1 MDAAESCAR
10 PLRPIRQTNSR
21 LLRFRKFICFI
32 ARRLRGAQ
40 TQGIDD
46 MDFLARATA
55 LVGGTMVLMRRM
67 SAPTLQAIGAAPSIP
82 VAKKQGLMT
91 LKMPTAQGWSDGHV
105 PTTAPGLKVN
115 AFARDLLHPRWIEVL
130 PNGDVLVAEAQEEA
144 SKPKGLIDRA
154 AQATMRRARALGVSA
169 NRITLWRDVD
179 GDGIAEEQHVFLEN
193 QRQPFGMA
201 LVDGKFYVGN
211 TDGIVVF
218 DYAEGATQLDGP
230 GRKLVDFK
238 PGGHWTRSL
247 IVSPDRT
254 KIYAGVGSLTNIA
267 DEGMEAEEGR
277 ACIWELDLATEKA
290 RIFASGLRNAVGTAW
305 EPTTGALWAVVN
317 ERDGLGDETP
327 PDYLTRVQD
336 GGFYGWPFCYW
347 DRIVDDRVPQ
357 DASLVARAITPDY
370 ALGGHT
376 ASLGLCWVPDGTL
389 PGFGEG
395 MAIGQHGSWNR
406 STLSGYRLIHVPFA
420 NGKPSGPPRDILS
433 GFLSPDEK
441 VSYGRPVGVTVGAD
455 GKSLLMA
462 DDVGDVIWRVIGA

>member
-1 MDAAESCAR
+1 MG
-10 PLRPIRQTNSR
+10 N
-21 LLRFRKFICFI
+21 
-32 ARRLRGAQ
+32 
-40 TQGIDD
+40 
-46 MDFLARATA
+46 MDFLARVTA
-55 LVGGTMVLMRRM
+55 MVGGTMVLLRRM
-67 SAPTLQAIGAAPSIP
+67 SAPTLQAVGAAPSIP
-82 VAKKQGLMT
+82 QAKKQGLMT

-115 AFARDLLHPRWIEVL
+115 AFASDLLHPRWIEVL
-130 PNGDVLVAEAQEEA
+130 PNGDVLVAEALQEA

-179 GDGIAEEQHVFLEN
+179 GDGIAEERHVFLEN

-218 DYAEGATQLDGP
+218 DYTEGATKLEGP

-247 IVSPDRT
+247 IVSPDKT

-305 EPTTGALWAVVN
+305 EPVTGKLWTVVN

-327 PDYLTRVQD
+327 PDYLTSVQD

-357 DASLVARAITPDY
+357 DAAKVASAITPDY

-389 PGFGEG
+389 PGFGAG

-406 STLSGYRLIHVPFA
+406 STLSGYRLIHVPFTD
-420 NGKPSGPPRDILS
+420 GKPSGPPRDILS
-433 GFLSPDEK
+433 GFLAPDEK

-462 DDVGDVIWRVIGA
+462 DDVGDIIWRVTGA